1 MEWNWLSIYTAKQR
15 INRTPHLVGLLSP
28 HFFIHSHYPKKGQKE
43 QDLNLSAPLLPTSL
57 FLSIYLFF
65 TIQLSPFSI
74 FHVFLMC
81 VINCIGCV
89 YDVSI
94 LFVLCVFLAGFCA
107 SWIGF
112 LFFCW
117 FIGCFFWFSLLGF
130 VYILVFCFLY
140 LSLGSFLCLCNWVF
154 ACMLVFFFFY
164 WVLLYIFGFFHWVI
178 LGFCVI
184 CGIGCLTNWVL
195 LIDIDLCSIVFL
207 WWERESHLGV
217 TSSTL
222 LLEYLLLL
230 LGLLLSLQIEKGWF
244 KCSTLQKILPF
255 LLFILILLF
264 LLSFFYGL
272 SLKNVKISAFKEVVF
287 SFLIP

>member
-1 MEWNWLSIYTAKQR
+1 MGKRFNGEWNWLSIYTAKQR
-15 INRTPHLVGLLSP
+15 INRTPRLVGLLSP

-117 FIGCFFWFSLLGF
+117 FIGCFFL
-130 VYILVFCFLY
+130 IFLT
-140 LSLGSFLCLCNWVF
+140 
-154 ACMLVFFFFY
+154 
-164 WVLLYIFGFFHWVI
+164 
-178 LGFCVI
+178 GFCVY
-184 CGIGCLTNWVL
+184 IG
-195 LIDIDLCSIVFL
+195 FL
-207 WWERESHLGV
+207 FS
-217 TSSTL
+217 
-222 LLEYLLLL
+222 
-230 LGLLLSLQIEKGWF
+230 
-244 KCSTLQKILPF
+244 LPF
-255 LLFILILLF
+255 IG
-264 LLSFFYGL
+264 FF
-272 SLKNVKISAFKEVVF
+272 FVF
-287 SFLIP
+287 M